1 MTTART
7 AAARPPQLTAR
18 RLGPVITT
26 VAAVVGAVIMFGV
39 GVLLGRIGASLL
51 GVHAG
56 ARTGMMLGGGVLLGL
71 SSAVSSARRHLPRR

>member
-1 MTTART
+1 
-7 AAARPPQLTAR
+7 
-18 RLGPVITT
+18 
-26 VAAVVGAVIMFGV
+26 
-39 GVLLGRIGASLL
+39 VLLGRIGASLL